1 MKKILRNIV
10 LKFDLLFQFYYR
22 FLWRPKRNSIPCI
35 INNLSKSKKIYFIQ
49 IGANDG
55 MYNDPLYKFIR
66 RDNWE
71 GILIEPQRNIFMR
84 LKHNYKKMNNLIFEN
99 VAVCNKNG
107 LKSLYKISFSDANW
121 ASSISSFRKEDVE
134 ALINSGYVE
143 KKAIKEGIKLPTN
156 RKEYITTEKVNCVT
170 LENLILKYDITNIDM
185 LMIDAE
191 GYDFEIIKTINFNKV
206 KPLNIVYEHT
216 HLSKKEKIECKNYLK
231 SAGYNLFE
239 DISDTLAYL

>member
-1 MKKILRNIV
+1 MVKLLRNIV
-10 LKFDLLFQFYYR
+10 LKSDLLFQFYYR

-55 MYNDPLYKFIR
+55 MYNDSLYKFIR

-71 GILIEPQRNIFMR
+71 GILIEPQRNIFIR

-107 LKSLYKISFSDANW
+107 LKPLYKISFSDANW
-121 ASSISSFRKEDVE
+121 ASSISSFSREGVE

-143 KKAIKEGIKLPTN
+143 KNAIKEGIKLPTN
-156 RKEYITTEKVNCVT
+156 REEYITTEKVNCVT
-170 LENLILKYDITNIDM
+170 LENLILKYDIKNIDM

-239 DISDTLAYL
+239 DISDTLASL